1 MLLTTLFCMQRA
13 MARASRARQRA
24 QRSTGARRRASHL
37 RSEPSAHLDAE
48 RLELC
53 ARGRLRAGRLE
64 ELVPVVLAA
73 RLALRQAVRL
83 ANLAREED
91 A

>member
-1 MLLTTLFCMQRA
+1 MQTA
-13 MARASRARQRA
+13 MARASMGES

>member
-1 MLLTTLFCMQRA
+1 MQRA
-13 MARASRARQRA
+13 MARASTGESQRA
-24 QRSTGARRRASHL
+24 AVYRSAAARLHHL
-37 RSEPSAHLDAE
+37 RSDPSAHLDAE

-64 ELVPVVLAA
+64 ELVPMVLAA